1 MKQEIIDKINRL
13 ASQDEPF
20 LFVIN
25 YQADEAFI
33 RKLSDINPEECLFDF
48 EGKGNFSHTR
58 KETWKE
64 EISETTWQIE
74 PPLYEDYEQ
83 SFNIVKSNI
92 MAGNSYLTN
101 LTNRV
106 PVSCNLSLEEIFHRA
121 KGKYKLLLR
130 RKRTQAEDKAHL
142 KEENIEE
149 NLTPFVC
156 FSPETFV
163 RIKGGRIYSYPMKG
177 TLDASLPN
185 AEKLLMEDRKEAAEH
200 ATIVDLI
207 RNDLS
212 RVAEDVR
219 VDKYRYVDVLH
230 TNKGDILQ
238 TSSEISG
245 RLPEDYPHHLGEIL
259 DAQLPAGSITG
270 APKDKTMQIIQE
282 AEGYDRGFYTGIMGI
297 YDQGELNSAVMIRF
311 IEEEETSPV
320 DFEADGE
327 KNFKANEGKKPKIV
341 FQGRRRHHFEE
352 RLPEG
357 IRGSDSENLPSDLN
371 PPFILEKIKEIM
383 KQQFVETIKIKNGKA
398 LALPYHQARMERTI
412 RRFFP
417 TLASEEIKLSSLI
430 SPKEEMNLYKARV
443 VYDIQGVE
451 AIEYAPYKMKE
462 IHSLKVVEDDEIDYT
477 YKSTDRSA
485 LNALVAQ
492 KDDCDEIIIVKN
504 GLITDTSFTNLALF
518 DGNRWLTP
526 KHPLLQGTKRAQLLE
541 AGIILEADLTLENLR
556 KAEKVSLFNAMIDFG
571 EREVTKIFLPDQN

>member
-25 YQADEAFI
+25 YQGDKAFI
-33 RKLSDINPEECLFDF
+33 RLLSDINPEECLFDF
-48 EGKGNFSHTR
+48 EGRGNLSHVW

-64 EISETTWQIE
+64 ETSEKEISETTWQIE
-74 PPLYEDYEQ
+74 PPLYEDYER

-101 LTNRV
+101 LTCRV

-142 KEENIEE
+142 KEENTEE

-185 AEKLLMEDRKEAAEH
+185 AEKQLMEDRKEAAEH

-219 VDKYRYVDVLH
+219 VDKYRYIDVLH
-230 TNKGDILQ
+230 TNKGNILQ

-311 IEEEETSPV
+311 IEEETSPV
-320 DFEADGE
+320 DFETDGE
-327 KNFKANEGKKPKIV
+327 KNFKAKEGK
-341 FQGRRRHHFEE
+341 
-352 RLPEG
+352 
-357 IRGSDSENLPSDLN
+357 
-371 PPFILEKIKEIM
+371 
-383 KQQFVETIKIKNGKA
+383 
-398 LALPYHQARMERTI
+398 
-412 RRFFP
+412 
-417 TLASEEIKLSSLI
+417 ASEGKE
-430 SPKEEMNLYKARV
+430 PKASRELYFKAGGGITSKSDCQREYEEV
-443 VYDIQGVE
+443 IQ
-451 AIEYAPYKMKE
+451 
-462 IHSLKVVEDDEIDYT
+462 
-477 YKSTDRSA
+477 
-485 LNALVAQ
+485 
-492 KDDCDEIIIVKN
+492 
-504 GLITDTSFTNLALF
+504 
-518 DGNRWLTP
+518 
-526 KHPLLQGTKRAQLLE
+526 
-541 AGIILEADLTLENLR
+541 
-556 KAEKVSLFNAMIDFG
+556 
-571 EREVTKIFLPDQN
+571 KIYLPF

>member
-25 YQADEAFI
+25 YQGDKAFI
-33 RKLSDINPEECLFDF
+33 RLLSDINPEECLFDF
-48 EGKGNFSHTR
+48 EGRGNLSHVW
-58 KETWKE
+58 KETWKEGTSEEEIWKEETLKE

-74 PPLYEDYEQ
+74 PPLYEDYER

-101 LTNRV
+101 LTCKV
-106 PVSCNLSLEEIFHRA
+106 PVSCNLSLEDIFHRA

-130 RKRTQAEDKAHL
+130 RKR
-142 KEENIEE
+142 

-177 TLDASLPN
+177 TLDASLPD
-185 AEKLLMEDRKEAAEH
+185 AEKQLMEDRKEAAEH

-219 VDKYRYVDVLH
+219 VDKYRYIDVLH

-259 DAQLPAGSITG
+259 DVQLPAGSITG

-311 IEEEETSPV
+311 IEEETSPV

-327 KNFKANEGKKPKIV
+327 KNFKASEGKTSEGKEPKASRKLYFKAGGGITSKSDC
-341 FQGRRRHHFEE
+341 RKEYEE
-352 RLPEG
+352 VIQKIYLP
-357 IRGSDSENLPSDLN
+357 
-371 PPFILEKIKEIM
+371 F
-383 KQQFVETIKIKNGKA
+383 
-398 LALPYHQARMERTI
+398 
-412 RRFFP
+412 
-417 TLASEEIKLSSLI
+417 
-430 SPKEEMNLYKARV
+430 
-443 VYDIQGVE
+443 
-451 AIEYAPYKMKE
+451 
-462 IHSLKVVEDDEIDYT
+462 
-477 YKSTDRSA
+477 
-485 LNALVAQ
+485 
-492 KDDCDEIIIVKN
+492 
-504 GLITDTSFTNLALF
+504 
-518 DGNRWLTP
+518 
-526 KHPLLQGTKRAQLLE
+526 
-541 AGIILEADLTLENLR
+541 
-556 KAEKVSLFNAMIDFG
+556 
-571 EREVTKIFLPDQN
+571 

>member
-1 MKQEIIDKINRL
+1 MKQEIIDKINQL

-25 YQADEAFI
+25 YQGDKAFI
-33 RKLSDINPEECLFDF
+33 RLLSDINPEECLFDF
-48 EGKGNFSHTR
+48 EGRGNFSHAWKETLKEGTSE
-58 KETWKE
+58 KETWKKETSEE

-74 PPLYEDYEQ
+74 PPLYEDYER

-101 LTNRV
+101 LTCRV
-106 PVSCNLSLEEIFHRA
+106 PVSCNLSLEDIFHRA

-130 RKRTQAEDKAHL
+130 RKR
-142 KEENIEE
+142 

-185 AEKLLMEDRKEAAEH
+185 AEKQLMEDRKEAAEH

-219 VDKYRYVDVLH
+219 VDKYRYIDVLH

-311 IEEEETSPV
+311 IEEETSPV
-320 DFEADGE
+320 DFETDGE
-327 KNFKANEGKKPKIV
+327 KNFKASEGK
-341 FQGRRRHHFEE
+341 GDE
-352 RLPEG
+352 
-357 IRGSDSENLPSDLN
+357 
-371 PPFILEKIKEIM
+371 
-383 KQQFVETIKIKNGKA
+383 
-398 LALPYHQARMERTI
+398 
-412 RRFFP
+412 
-417 TLASEEIKLSSLI
+417 ASEGKRDEASRKLYFKAGGGITSKSDCR
-430 SPKEEMNLYKARV
+430 KEYEEV
-443 VYDIQGVE
+443 IQ
-451 AIEYAPYKMKE
+451 
-462 IHSLKVVEDDEIDYT
+462 
-477 YKSTDRSA
+477 
-485 LNALVAQ
+485 
-492 KDDCDEIIIVKN
+492 
-504 GLITDTSFTNLALF
+504 
-518 DGNRWLTP
+518 
-526 KHPLLQGTKRAQLLE
+526 
-541 AGIILEADLTLENLR
+541 
-556 KAEKVSLFNAMIDFG
+556 
-571 EREVTKIFLPDQN
+571 KIYLPF

>member
-1 MKQEIIDKINRL
+1 MKQEIIDKINQL

-25 YQADEAFI
+25 YQGDKAFI
-33 RKLSDINPEECLFDF
+33 RLLSDINPEECLFDF
-48 EGKGNFSHTR
+48 EGRGNLSHVW
-58 KETWKE
+58 KETWKEETSEKETSKEEILKE

-74 PPLYEDYEQ
+74 PPLYEDYER

-101 LTNRV
+101 LTCRV

-185 AEKLLMEDRKEAAEH
+185 AEKQLMEDRKEAAEH

-212 RVAEDVR
+212 RVAENVR
-219 VDKYRYVDVLH
+219 VDKYRYIDVLH

-270 APKDKTMQIIQE
+270 APKDKTMQIIHE

-311 IEEEETSPV
+311 IEEETSPV
-320 DFEADGE
+320 DFETDGE
-327 KNFKANEGKKPKIV
+327 KNFKASEGK
-341 FQGRRRHHFEE
+341 GDE
-352 RLPEG
+352 
-357 IRGSDSENLPSDLN
+357 
-371 PPFILEKIKEIM
+371 
-383 KQQFVETIKIKNGKA
+383 
-398 LALPYHQARMERTI
+398 
-412 RRFFP
+412 
-417 TLASEEIKLSSLI
+417 ASEGKRDEASRKLYFKAGGGITSKSDCR
-430 SPKEEMNLYKARV
+430 KEYEEV
-443 VYDIQGVE
+443 IQ
-451 AIEYAPYKMKE
+451 
-462 IHSLKVVEDDEIDYT
+462 
-477 YKSTDRSA
+477 
-485 LNALVAQ
+485 
-492 KDDCDEIIIVKN
+492 
-504 GLITDTSFTNLALF
+504 
-518 DGNRWLTP
+518 
-526 KHPLLQGTKRAQLLE
+526 
-541 AGIILEADLTLENLR
+541 
-556 KAEKVSLFNAMIDFG
+556 
-571 EREVTKIFLPDQN
+571 KIYLPF

>member
-1 MKQEIIDKINRL
+1 MICNPSSKKVRPICLRICNPQHQTFVSSFRFYHRYFALPKKSCIFAGMKQEIIDKINRL

-25 YQADEAFI
+25 YQGDKAFI
-33 RKLSDINPEECLFDF
+33 RLLSDINPEECLFDF
-48 EGKGNFSHTR
+48 EGRGNLSHVW
-58 KETWKE
+58 KETLKE
-64 EISETTWQIE
+64 EIPEVTWQIT
-74 PPLYEDYEQ
+74 PPLYNDYER

-101 LTNRV
+101 LTCRV
-106 PVSCNLSLEEIFHRA
+106 PVSCNLPLEEIFHRA

-142 KEENIEE
+142 KEEPQNKAHLKEEKIEE

-185 AEKLLMEDRKEAAEH
+185 AEKLLMEDQKEAAEH

-219 VDKYRYVDVLH
+219 VDKYRYIDVLH

-259 DAQLPAGSITG
+259 DAQFPAGSITG

-282 AEGYDRGFYTGIMGI
+282 AEGYNRGFYTGIMGI

-311 IEEEETSPV
+311 IEEEVFPSKTENRMNY
-320 DFEADGE
+320 EAIR
-327 KNFKANEGKKPKIV
+327 KLYFKAGGGITSKSDCRKEYEEVIQKIY
-341 FQGRRRHHFEE
+341 
-352 RLPEG
+352 LP
-357 IRGSDSENLPSDLN
+357 I
-371 PPFILEKIKEIM
+371 
-383 KQQFVETIKIKNGKA
+383 
-398 LALPYHQARMERTI
+398 
-412 RRFFP
+412 
-417 TLASEEIKLSSLI
+417 
-430 SPKEEMNLYKARV
+430 
-443 VYDIQGVE
+443 
-451 AIEYAPYKMKE
+451 
-462 IHSLKVVEDDEIDYT
+462 
-477 YKSTDRSA
+477 
-485 LNALVAQ
+485 
-492 KDDCDEIIIVKN
+492 
-504 GLITDTSFTNLALF
+504 
-518 DGNRWLTP
+518 
-526 KHPLLQGTKRAQLLE
+526 
-541 AGIILEADLTLENLR
+541 
-556 KAEKVSLFNAMIDFG
+556 
-571 EREVTKIFLPDQN
+571 

>member
-25 YQADEAFI
+25 YQGDKAFI
-33 RKLSDINPEECLFDF
+33 RLLSDINPEECLFDF
-48 EGKGNFSHTR
+48 EGRGNLSHAW
-58 KETWKE
+58 KETWKEGTWKEGTWKEETWKKKISEE

-74 PPLYEDYEQ
+74 PPLYEDYER

-101 LTNRV
+101 LTCRV

-185 AEKLLMEDRKEAAEH
+185 AEKQLMEDRKEAAEH

-212 RVAEDVR
+212 RVAENVR
-219 VDKYRYVDVLH
+219 VDKYRYIDVLH

-311 IEEEETSPV
+311 IEEETSPV

-327 KNFKANEGKKPKIV
+327 KNFKASEGK
-341 FQGRRRHHFEE
+341 GDE
-352 RLPEG
+352 
-357 IRGSDSENLPSDLN
+357 
-371 PPFILEKIKEIM
+371 
-383 KQQFVETIKIKNGKA
+383 
-398 LALPYHQARMERTI
+398 
-412 RRFFP
+412 
-417 TLASEEIKLSSLI
+417 ASEGKRDEASRKLYFKAGGGITSKSDCR
-430 SPKEEMNLYKARV
+430 KEYEEV
-443 VYDIQGVE
+443 IQ
-451 AIEYAPYKMKE
+451 
-462 IHSLKVVEDDEIDYT
+462 
-477 YKSTDRSA
+477 
-485 LNALVAQ
+485 
-492 KDDCDEIIIVKN
+492 
-504 GLITDTSFTNLALF
+504 
-518 DGNRWLTP
+518 
-526 KHPLLQGTKRAQLLE
+526 
-541 AGIILEADLTLENLR
+541 
-556 KAEKVSLFNAMIDFG
+556 
-571 EREVTKIFLPDQN
+571 KIYLPF

>member
-1 MKQEIIDKINRL
+1 MKQEIIDKINQL

-25 YQADEAFI
+25 YQGDKAFI
-33 RKLSDINPEECLFDF
+33 HLLSGINPEECLFDF
-48 EGKGNFSHTR
+48 EGRGNLSHAW
-58 KETWKE
+58 KETWKEGTSEKEIWKE

-74 PPLYEDYEQ
+74 PPLYEDYER

-101 LTNRV
+101 LTCRV
-106 PVSCNLSLEEIFHRA
+106 PVSCNLSLEDIFHRA

-219 VDKYRYVDVLH
+219 VDKYRYIDVLH

-245 RLPEDYPHHLGEIL
+245 RLPEDYRQHLGEIL

-270 APKDKTMQIIQE
+270 APKDKTMQIIHE

-297 YDQGELNSAVMIRF
+297 YDHGELNSAVMIRF
-311 IEEEETSPV
+311 IEEETSPV
-320 DFEADGE
+320 DFETDGE
-327 KNFKANEGKKPKIV
+327 KNFKASEGK
-341 FQGRRRHHFEE
+341 GDE
-352 RLPEG
+352 
-357 IRGSDSENLPSDLN
+357 
-371 PPFILEKIKEIM
+371 
-383 KQQFVETIKIKNGKA
+383 
-398 LALPYHQARMERTI
+398 
-412 RRFFP
+412 
-417 TLASEEIKLSSLI
+417 ASEGKRDEASRKLYFKAGGGITSKSDCR
-430 SPKEEMNLYKARV
+430 KEYEEV
-443 VYDIQGVE
+443 IQ
-451 AIEYAPYKMKE
+451 
-462 IHSLKVVEDDEIDYT
+462 
-477 YKSTDRSA
+477 
-485 LNALVAQ
+485 
-492 KDDCDEIIIVKN
+492 
-504 GLITDTSFTNLALF
+504 
-518 DGNRWLTP
+518 
-526 KHPLLQGTKRAQLLE
+526 
-541 AGIILEADLTLENLR
+541 
-556 KAEKVSLFNAMIDFG
+556 
-571 EREVTKIFLPDQN
+571 KIYLPF

>member
-1 MKQEIIDKINRL
+1 MKQEIIDKINQL

-25 YQADEAFI
+25 YQGDKAFI
-33 RKLSDINPEECLFDF
+33 RLLSDINPEECLFDF
-48 EGKGNFSHTR
+48 EGRGNLSHAWKETLKEENLK
-58 KETWKE
+58 KETWKKVTSEE
-64 EISETTWQIE
+64 EISETTWQID
-74 PPLYEDYEQ
+74 PPLYEDYER

-101 LTNRV
+101 LTCRV
-106 PVSCNLSLEEIFHRA
+106 PVSCNLSLEDIFHRA

-130 RKRTQAEDKAHL
+130 RKR
-142 KEENIEE
+142 

-185 AEKLLMEDRKEAAEH
+185 AEKQLMEDQKEAAEH

-219 VDKYRYVDVLH
+219 VDKYRYIDVLH
-230 TNKGDILQ
+230 TNKGNILQ

-270 APKDKTMQIIQE
+270 APKDKTMQIIHE

-311 IEEEETSPV
+311 IEEETSPV
-320 DFEADGE
+320 DFETDGE
-327 KNFKANEGKKPKIV
+327 KNFKAKEGK
-341 FQGRRRHHFEE
+341 
-352 RLPEG
+352 
-357 IRGSDSENLPSDLN
+357 
-371 PPFILEKIKEIM
+371 
-383 KQQFVETIKIKNGKA
+383 
-398 LALPYHQARMERTI
+398 
-412 RRFFP
+412 
-417 TLASEEIKLSSLI
+417 ASEGKE
-430 SPKEEMNLYKARV
+430 PKASRELYFKAGGGITSKSDCQREYEEV
-443 VYDIQGVE
+443 IQ
-451 AIEYAPYKMKE
+451 
-462 IHSLKVVEDDEIDYT
+462 
-477 YKSTDRSA
+477 
-485 LNALVAQ
+485 
-492 KDDCDEIIIVKN
+492 
-504 GLITDTSFTNLALF
+504 
-518 DGNRWLTP
+518 
-526 KHPLLQGTKRAQLLE
+526 
-541 AGIILEADLTLENLR
+541 
-556 KAEKVSLFNAMIDFG
+556 
-571 EREVTKIFLPDQN
+571 KIYLPF

>member
-13 ASQDEPF
+13 ASQDESF

-25 YQADEAFI
+25 YQGDKAFI
-33 RKLSDINPEECLFDF
+33 RQLSDINPEECLFDF
-48 EGKGNFSHTR
+48 EGRGNLSHAW
-58 KETWKE
+58 KETLKE
-64 EISETTWQIE
+64 ETLETTWQIE
-74 PPLYEDYEQ
+74 PPLYEDYER

-142 KEENIEE
+142 KEEAQNKAHLKEENIEE

-163 RIKGGRIYSYPMKG
+163 KIKGGRIYSYPMKG

-311 IEEEETSPV
+311 IEEDE
-320 DFEADGE
+320 DRMY
-327 KNFKANEGKKPKIV
+327 FKAGGGITSKSDCRREYEEVIQKIY
-341 FQGRRRHHFEE
+341 
-352 RLPEG
+352 LP
-357 IRGSDSENLPSDLN
+357 
-371 PPFILEKIKEIM
+371 F
-383 KQQFVETIKIKNGKA
+383 
-398 LALPYHQARMERTI
+398 
-412 RRFFP
+412 
-417 TLASEEIKLSSLI
+417 
-430 SPKEEMNLYKARV
+430 
-443 VYDIQGVE
+443 
-451 AIEYAPYKMKE
+451 
-462 IHSLKVVEDDEIDYT
+462 
-477 YKSTDRSA
+477 
-485 LNALVAQ
+485 
-492 KDDCDEIIIVKN
+492 
-504 GLITDTSFTNLALF
+504 
-518 DGNRWLTP
+518 
-526 KHPLLQGTKRAQLLE
+526 
-541 AGIILEADLTLENLR
+541 
-556 KAEKVSLFNAMIDFG
+556 
-571 EREVTKIFLPDQN
+571 

>member
-25 YQADEAFI
+25 YQGDKAFI
-33 RKLSDINPEECLFDF
+33 RQLSDINPEECLFDF
-48 EGKGNFSHTR
+48 EGRGNSSDEM
-58 KETWKE
+58 KNNSEKIA
-64 EISETTWQIE
+64 EISWQIA
-74 PPLYEDYEQ
+74 PPLYEDYER
-83 SFNIVKSNI
+83 SFDIVKNNI

-101 LTNRV
+101 LTCKV

-130 RKRTQAEDKAHL
+130 RKRNQAEDKVQQK
-142 KEENIEE
+142 KEEAQNIAYKKEDIIEE
-149 NLTPFVC
+149 ISNPFVC

-212 RVAEDVR
+212 RVAENVR

-245 RLPEDYPHHLGEIL
+245 RLPEDYRQHLGEIL

-311 IEEEETSPV
+311 VEEEASPSKT
-320 DFEADGE
+320 E
-327 KNFKANEGKKPKIV
+327 KGKNPEGSRELYFKAGGGITSKSDCRKEYEEVIQKIY
-341 FQGRRRHHFEE
+341 
-352 RLPEG
+352 LPIQENP
-357 IRGSDSENLPSDLN
+357 SSE
-371 PPFILEKIKEIM
+371 
-383 KQQFVETIKIKNGKA
+383 
-398 LALPYHQARMERTI
+398 Y
-412 RRFFP
+412 
-417 TLASEEIKLSSLI
+417 
-430 SPKEEMNLYKARV
+430 
-443 VYDIQGVE
+443 
-451 AIEYAPYKMKE
+451 
-462 IHSLKVVEDDEIDYT
+462 
-477 YKSTDRSA
+477 
-485 LNALVAQ
+485 
-492 KDDCDEIIIVKN
+492 
-504 GLITDTSFTNLALF
+504 
-518 DGNRWLTP
+518 
-526 KHPLLQGTKRAQLLE
+526 
-541 AGIILEADLTLENLR
+541 
-556 KAEKVSLFNAMIDFG
+556 
-571 EREVTKIFLPDQN
+571 

>member
-25 YQADEAFI
+25 YQGDKAFI
-33 RKLSDINPEECLFDF
+33 RLLSDINPEECLFDF
-48 EGKGNFSHTR
+48 EGRGNLSHVW
-58 KETWKE
+58 KETSEEGTSEE

-74 PPLYEDYEQ
+74 PPLYEDYER

-101 LTNRV
+101 LTCRV

-130 RKRTQAEDKAHL
+130 RKRNQAEDKAHL
-142 KEENIEE
+142 KEEESQNKADKMEEEFQNKTYPKEENIEE
-149 NLTPFVC
+149 ISNPFVC

-185 AEKLLMEDRKEAAEH
+185 AEKLLMEDQKEAAEH

-212 RVAEDVR
+212 RVAENVR
-219 VDKYRYVDVLH
+219 VDKYRYIDVLH

-311 IEEEETSPV
+311 IEEEEVFPSKTENRMNY
-320 DFEADGE
+320 EAIR
-327 KNFKANEGKKPKIV
+327 KLYFKAGGGITSKSDCRKEYEEVIQKIY
-341 FQGRRRHHFEE
+341 
-352 RLPEG
+352 LP
-357 IRGSDSENLPSDLN
+357 I
-371 PPFILEKIKEIM
+371 
-383 KQQFVETIKIKNGKA
+383 
-398 LALPYHQARMERTI
+398 
-412 RRFFP
+412 
-417 TLASEEIKLSSLI
+417 
-430 SPKEEMNLYKARV
+430 
-443 VYDIQGVE
+443 
-451 AIEYAPYKMKE
+451 
-462 IHSLKVVEDDEIDYT
+462 
-477 YKSTDRSA
+477 
-485 LNALVAQ
+485 
-492 KDDCDEIIIVKN
+492 
-504 GLITDTSFTNLALF
+504 
-518 DGNRWLTP
+518 
-526 KHPLLQGTKRAQLLE
+526 
-541 AGIILEADLTLENLR
+541 
-556 KAEKVSLFNAMIDFG
+556 
-571 EREVTKIFLPDQN
+571 

>member
-1 MKQEIIDKINRL
+1 MKQEIIDKINQL

-25 YQADEAFI
+25 YQGDKAFI
-33 RKLSDINPEECLFDF
+33 RLLSDINPEECLFDF
-48 EGKGNFSHTR
+48 EGRGNLSHVR
-58 KETWKE
+58 KETLKE
-64 EISETTWQIE
+64 EPSETIWQID
-74 PPLYEDYEQ
+74 PPLYEDYER

-101 LTNRV
+101 LTCRV
-106 PVSCNLSLEEIFHRA
+106 PVSCNLSLEDIFHRA

-130 RKRTQAEDKAHL
+130 RKR
-142 KEENIEE
+142 

-177 TLDASLPN
+177 TLDASLPD
-185 AEKLLMEDRKEAAEH
+185 AEKQLMEDRKEAAEH

-219 VDKYRYVDVLH
+219 VDKYRYIDVLH
-230 TNKGDILQ
+230 TNKGNILQ

-311 IEEEETSPV
+311 IEEETSPV

-327 KNFKANEGKKPKIV
+327 KNFKAKEGK
-341 FQGRRRHHFEE
+341 
-352 RLPEG
+352 
-357 IRGSDSENLPSDLN
+357 
-371 PPFILEKIKEIM
+371 
-383 KQQFVETIKIKNGKA
+383 
-398 LALPYHQARMERTI
+398 
-412 RRFFP
+412 
-417 TLASEEIKLSSLI
+417 ASEGKEPKASRKLYFKAGGGITSKSDCR
-430 SPKEEMNLYKARV
+430 KEYEEV
-443 VYDIQGVE
+443 IQ
-451 AIEYAPYKMKE
+451 
-462 IHSLKVVEDDEIDYT
+462 
-477 YKSTDRSA
+477 
-485 LNALVAQ
+485 
-492 KDDCDEIIIVKN
+492 
-504 GLITDTSFTNLALF
+504 
-518 DGNRWLTP
+518 
-526 KHPLLQGTKRAQLLE
+526 
-541 AGIILEADLTLENLR
+541 
-556 KAEKVSLFNAMIDFG
+556 
-571 EREVTKIFLPDQN
+571 KIYLPI

>member
-311 IEEEETSPV
+311 IEEEEETSPV

-327 KNFKANEGKKPKIV
+327 KNFKANEGKKPKKSRKLYFKAGGGITSKSDC
-341 FQGRRRHHFEE
+341 RREYEE
-352 RLPEG
+352 VIQKIYLP
-357 IRGSDSENLPSDLN
+357 
-371 PPFILEKIKEIM
+371 F
-383 KQQFVETIKIKNGKA
+383 
-398 LALPYHQARMERTI
+398 
-412 RRFFP
+412 
-417 TLASEEIKLSSLI
+417 
-430 SPKEEMNLYKARV
+430 
-443 VYDIQGVE
+443 
-451 AIEYAPYKMKE
+451 
-462 IHSLKVVEDDEIDYT
+462 
-477 YKSTDRSA
+477 
-485 LNALVAQ
+485 
-492 KDDCDEIIIVKN
+492 
-504 GLITDTSFTNLALF
+504 
-518 DGNRWLTP
+518 
-526 KHPLLQGTKRAQLLE
+526 
-541 AGIILEADLTLENLR
+541 
-556 KAEKVSLFNAMIDFG
+556 
-571 EREVTKIFLPDQN
+571 

>member
-25 YQADEAFI
+25 YQGDKAFI
-33 RKLSDINPEECLFDF
+33 RLLSDINPEECLFDF
-48 EGKGNFSHTR
+48 EGRGNFSHAR
-58 KETWKE
+58 KETLKE
-64 EISETTWQIE
+64 EIPEVTWQIT
-74 PPLYEDYEQ
+74 PPLYNDYER

-101 LTNRV
+101 LTCRV

-130 RKRTQAEDKAHL
+130 RSES
-142 KEENIEE
+142 
-149 NLTPFVC
+149 LTPFVC

-177 TLDASLPN
+177 TLDASLPD

-212 RVAEDVR
+212 RVAENVR
-219 VDKYRYVDVLH
+219 VDKYRYIDVLH

-311 IEEEETSPV
+311 IEEETSPV
-320 DFEADGE
+320 NFEADGK
-327 KNFKANEGKKPKIV
+327 KNFKASEGKGDEASRKLYFKAGGGITSKSDCRREYEEVIQKIY
-341 FQGRRRHHFEE
+341 
-352 RLPEG
+352 LP
-357 IRGSDSENLPSDLN
+357 
-371 PPFILEKIKEIM
+371 F
-383 KQQFVETIKIKNGKA
+383 
-398 LALPYHQARMERTI
+398 
-412 RRFFP
+412 
-417 TLASEEIKLSSLI
+417 
-430 SPKEEMNLYKARV
+430 
-443 VYDIQGVE
+443 
-451 AIEYAPYKMKE
+451 
-462 IHSLKVVEDDEIDYT
+462 
-477 YKSTDRSA
+477 
-485 LNALVAQ
+485 
-492 KDDCDEIIIVKN
+492 
-504 GLITDTSFTNLALF
+504 
-518 DGNRWLTP
+518 
-526 KHPLLQGTKRAQLLE
+526 
-541 AGIILEADLTLENLR
+541 
-556 KAEKVSLFNAMIDFG
+556 
-571 EREVTKIFLPDQN
+571 

>member
-1 MKQEIIDKINRL
+1 MFRDFLSPIFYDQFFAHPNKSSIFADMKQEIIDKINRL

-25 YQADEAFI
+25 YQGDKAFI
-33 RKLSDINPEECLFDF
+33 RQLSDINPEECLFDF
-48 EGKGNFSHTR
+48 EGRGNLSHAW
-58 KETWKE
+58 KETLKE
-64 EISETTWQIE
+64 ETSETTWQIE
-74 PPLYEDYEQ
+74 PPLYEDYER
-83 SFNIVKSNI
+83 SFNIVKNNI

-101 LTNRV
+101 LTCKV

-142 KEENIEE
+142 KEEAQNKAHLKEENIEE

-163 RIKGGRIYSYPMKG
+163 KIKGGRIYSYPMKG

-212 RVAEDVR
+212 RVAENVI

-270 APKDKTMQIIQE
+270 APKDKTMQIIHE

-311 IEEEETSPV
+311 IEEETSPV

-327 KNFKANEGKKPKIV
+327 KNFKANEGKKPKESRELYFKAGGGITSKSDC
-341 FQGRRRHHFEE
+341 RREYEE
-352 RLPEG
+352 VIQKIYLP
-357 IRGSDSENLPSDLN
+357 
-371 PPFILEKIKEIM
+371 F
-383 KQQFVETIKIKNGKA
+383 
-398 LALPYHQARMERTI
+398 
-412 RRFFP
+412 
-417 TLASEEIKLSSLI
+417 
-430 SPKEEMNLYKARV
+430 
-443 VYDIQGVE
+443 
-451 AIEYAPYKMKE
+451 
-462 IHSLKVVEDDEIDYT
+462 
-477 YKSTDRSA
+477 
-485 LNALVAQ
+485 
-492 KDDCDEIIIVKN
+492 
-504 GLITDTSFTNLALF
+504 
-518 DGNRWLTP
+518 
-526 KHPLLQGTKRAQLLE
+526 
-541 AGIILEADLTLENLR
+541 
-556 KAEKVSLFNAMIDFG
+556 
-571 EREVTKIFLPDQN
+571 

>member
-1 MKQEIIDKINRL
+1 MKQEIIDKINQL

-20 LFVIN
+20 LFIIN
-25 YQADEAFI
+25 YQGDKAFI
-33 RKLSDINPEECLFDF
+33 RLLSDINPEECLFDF
-48 EGKGNFSHTR
+48 EGRGNLSHVWKETLKEEISEKETWKKETWK

-74 PPLYEDYEQ
+74 PPLYEDYER

-101 LTNRV
+101 LTCRV
-106 PVSCNLSLEEIFHRA
+106 PVSCNLSLEDIFHRA

-130 RKRTQAEDKAHL
+130 RKR
-142 KEENIEE
+142 

-185 AEKLLMEDRKEAAEH
+185 AEKQLMEDQKEAAEH

-212 RVAEDVR
+212 RVAENVR
-219 VDKYRYVDVLH
+219 VDKYRYIDVLH

-297 YDQGELNSAVMIRF
+297 YDHGELNSAVMIRF
-311 IEEEETSPV
+311 IEEETSPV
-320 DFEADGE
+320 DFETDGE
-327 KNFKANEGKKPKIV
+327 KNFKASEGK
-341 FQGRRRHHFEE
+341 GDE
-352 RLPEG
+352 
-357 IRGSDSENLPSDLN
+357 
-371 PPFILEKIKEIM
+371 
-383 KQQFVETIKIKNGKA
+383 
-398 LALPYHQARMERTI
+398 
-412 RRFFP
+412 
-417 TLASEEIKLSSLI
+417 ASEGKRDEASRKLYFKAGGGITSKSDCR
-430 SPKEEMNLYKARV
+430 KEYEEV
-443 VYDIQGVE
+443 IQ
-451 AIEYAPYKMKE
+451 
-462 IHSLKVVEDDEIDYT
+462 
-477 YKSTDRSA
+477 
-485 LNALVAQ
+485 
-492 KDDCDEIIIVKN
+492 
-504 GLITDTSFTNLALF
+504 
-518 DGNRWLTP
+518 
-526 KHPLLQGTKRAQLLE
+526 
-541 AGIILEADLTLENLR
+541 
-556 KAEKVSLFNAMIDFG
+556 
-571 EREVTKIFLPDQN
+571 KIYLPF

>member
-1 MKQEIIDKINRL
+1 MKQEIIDKINQL

-25 YQADEAFI
+25 YQGDKAFI
-33 RKLSDINPEECLFDF
+33 RLLSDINPEECLFDF
-48 EGKGNFSHTR
+48 EGRGNFSHAR
-58 KETWKE
+58 KETWKEETWKKKISEE
-64 EISETTWQIE
+64 EISETTWQID
-74 PPLYEDYEQ
+74 PPLYEDYER

-101 LTNRV
+101 LTCQV

-130 RKRTQAEDKAHL
+130 RKRTQAEDKDHL

-177 TLDASLPN
+177 TLDASLPD
-185 AEKLLMEDRKEAAEH
+185 AEKQLMEDRKEAAEH

-219 VDKYRYVDVLH
+219 VDKYRYIDVLH
-230 TNKGDILQ
+230 TNKGNILQ

-282 AEGYDRGFYTGIMGI
+282 AEDYDRGFYTGIMGI

-311 IEEEETSPV
+311 IEEETSPV
-320 DFEADGE
+320 DFETDGE
-327 KNFKANEGKKPKIV
+327 KNFKAKEGK
-341 FQGRRRHHFEE
+341 
-352 RLPEG
+352 
-357 IRGSDSENLPSDLN
+357 
-371 PPFILEKIKEIM
+371 
-383 KQQFVETIKIKNGKA
+383 
-398 LALPYHQARMERTI
+398 
-412 RRFFP
+412 
-417 TLASEEIKLSSLI
+417 ASEGKE
-430 SPKEEMNLYKARV
+430 PKASRELYFKAGGGITSKSDCQREYEEV
-443 VYDIQGVE
+443 IQ
-451 AIEYAPYKMKE
+451 
-462 IHSLKVVEDDEIDYT
+462 
-477 YKSTDRSA
+477 
-485 LNALVAQ
+485 
-492 KDDCDEIIIVKN
+492 
-504 GLITDTSFTNLALF
+504 
-518 DGNRWLTP
+518 
-526 KHPLLQGTKRAQLLE
+526 
-541 AGIILEADLTLENLR
+541 
-556 KAEKVSLFNAMIDFG
+556 
-571 EREVTKIFLPDQN
+571 KIYLPF

>member
-25 YQADEAFI
+25 YQGDKAFI
-33 RKLSDINPEECLFDF
+33 RLLSDINPEECLFDF
-48 EGKGNFSHTR
+48 EGRGNLSHVW

-64 EISETTWQIE
+64 ETSEKEISETTWQIE
-74 PPLYEDYEQ
+74 PPLYEDYER

-101 LTNRV
+101 LTCRV

-177 TLDASLPN
+177 TLDASLPD
-185 AEKLLMEDRKEAAEH
+185 AKKQLMEDRKEAAEH

-219 VDKYRYVDVLH
+219 VDKYRYIDVLH
-230 TNKGDILQ
+230 TNKGNILQ

-311 IEEEETSPV
+311 IEEETSPV
-320 DFEADGE
+320 DFETDGE
-327 KNFKANEGKKPKIV
+327 KNFKAKEGK
-341 FQGRRRHHFEE
+341 
-352 RLPEG
+352 
-357 IRGSDSENLPSDLN
+357 
-371 PPFILEKIKEIM
+371 
-383 KQQFVETIKIKNGKA
+383 
-398 LALPYHQARMERTI
+398 
-412 RRFFP
+412 
-417 TLASEEIKLSSLI
+417 ASEGKE
-430 SPKEEMNLYKARV
+430 PKASRELYFKAGGGITSKSDCQREYEEV
-443 VYDIQGVE
+443 IQ
-451 AIEYAPYKMKE
+451 
-462 IHSLKVVEDDEIDYT
+462 
-477 YKSTDRSA
+477 
-485 LNALVAQ
+485 
-492 KDDCDEIIIVKN
+492 
-504 GLITDTSFTNLALF
+504 
-518 DGNRWLTP
+518 
-526 KHPLLQGTKRAQLLE
+526 
-541 AGIILEADLTLENLR
+541 
-556 KAEKVSLFNAMIDFG
+556 
-571 EREVTKIFLPDQN
+571 KIYLPF

>member
-1 MKQEIIDKINRL
+1 MKQEIIDKINQL

-25 YQADEAFI
+25 YQGDKAFI
-33 RKLSDINPEECLFDF
+33 RLLSDINPEECLFDF
-48 EGKGNFSHTR
+48 EGRGNFSHAR
-58 KETWKE
+58 KETLKEEILKKETLKE

-74 PPLYEDYEQ
+74 PPLYEDYER
-83 SFNIVKSNI
+83 SFNIVKCNI

-101 LTNRV
+101 LTCQV

-130 RKRTQAEDKAHL
+130 RKRTQAEDKDHL

-177 TLDASLPN
+177 TLDASLPD
-185 AEKLLMEDRKEAAEH
+185 AEKQLMEDRKEAAEH

-219 VDKYRYVDVLH
+219 VDKYRYIDVLH

-297 YDQGELNSAVMIRF
+297 YDLGELNSAVMIRF
-311 IEEEETSPV
+311 IEEETSPV

-327 KNFKANEGKKPKIV
+327 KNFKAKEGK
-341 FQGRRRHHFEE
+341 
-352 RLPEG
+352 
-357 IRGSDSENLPSDLN
+357 
-371 PPFILEKIKEIM
+371 
-383 KQQFVETIKIKNGKA
+383 
-398 LALPYHQARMERTI
+398 
-412 RRFFP
+412 
-417 TLASEEIKLSSLI
+417 ASEGKEPKANRKLYFKAGGGITSKSDCR
-430 SPKEEMNLYKARV
+430 KEYEEV
-443 VYDIQGVE
+443 IQ
-451 AIEYAPYKMKE
+451 
-462 IHSLKVVEDDEIDYT
+462 
-477 YKSTDRSA
+477 
-485 LNALVAQ
+485 
-492 KDDCDEIIIVKN
+492 
-504 GLITDTSFTNLALF
+504 
-518 DGNRWLTP
+518 
-526 KHPLLQGTKRAQLLE
+526 
-541 AGIILEADLTLENLR
+541 
-556 KAEKVSLFNAMIDFG
+556 
-571 EREVTKIFLPDQN
+571 KIYLPF

>member
-1 MKQEIIDKINRL
+1 MKQEIIDKINQL

-25 YQADEAFI
+25 YQGDKAFI
-33 RKLSDINPEECLFDF
+33 RLLSDINPEECLFDF
-48 EGKGNFSHTR
+48 EGRGNLSHAW

-64 EISETTWQIE
+64 ETLKEEISEKETWKKETSEKEISETIWQIE
-74 PPLYEDYEQ
+74 PPLYEDYER

-101 LTNRV
+101 LTCRV

-130 RKRTQAEDKAHL
+130 RKKTQAEDKAHL

-185 AEKLLMEDRKEAAEH
+185 AEKQLMEDRKEAAEH

-219 VDKYRYVDVLH
+219 VDKYRYIDVLH
-230 TNKGDILQ
+230 TNKGNILQ

-311 IEEEETSPV
+311 IEEETSPSKT
-320 DFEADGE
+320 E
-327 KNFKANEGKKPKIV
+327 KGKNSEVSRELYFKAGGGITSKSDCRREYEEVIQKIY
-341 FQGRRRHHFEE
+341 
-352 RLPEG
+352 LP
-357 IRGSDSENLPSDLN
+357 I
-371 PPFILEKIKEIM
+371 
-383 KQQFVETIKIKNGKA
+383 
-398 LALPYHQARMERTI
+398 
-412 RRFFP
+412 
-417 TLASEEIKLSSLI
+417 
-430 SPKEEMNLYKARV
+430 
-443 VYDIQGVE
+443 
-451 AIEYAPYKMKE
+451 
-462 IHSLKVVEDDEIDYT
+462 
-477 YKSTDRSA
+477 
-485 LNALVAQ
+485 
-492 KDDCDEIIIVKN
+492 
-504 GLITDTSFTNLALF
+504 
-518 DGNRWLTP
+518 
-526 KHPLLQGTKRAQLLE
+526 
-541 AGIILEADLTLENLR
+541 
-556 KAEKVSLFNAMIDFG
+556 
-571 EREVTKIFLPDQN
+571 